1 MDYIKLSYL
10 DFPVSIFSVC
20 QAHAQLEADYNRGGI
35 LLERPSN
42 KRRNASTGWQLARM
56 KFTSGLWWVDI
67 LSDGGDPADDEVR
80 DIYLMNVLKWNL
92 PMADDMREFIRNR
105 YTPEFLNQF
114 LGLKSI

>member
-1 MDYIKLSYL
+1 MNYIKLPYL
-10 DFPVSIFSVC
+10 DDPVSVFSVC
-20 QAHAQLEADYNRGGI
+20 QAHAQLEADYNQDGI

-42 KRRNASTGWQLARM
+42 MRRNESTSCQLARM
-56 KFTSGLWWVDI
+56 NFSSGMWWVDI

-114 LGLKSI
+114 RSL